1 MYEDM
6 YILVL
11 ILGDECRFNLVFEDK
26 SGSVTVLINNC
37 DWDLSTDTSPF
48 SYCRYIYFPNAA
60 SSPTRVGKKKVL
72 DKNAN
77 PDHIRK
83 ELWFMPW
90 LASVA
95 GKRNPHALPSF
106 HFSSR
111 SHSSY
116 NTRGLTL
123 KAFRFHFLAIFSV
136 STYMPSLGNGI
147 SAPGVVWP
155 G

>member
-60 SSPTRVGKKKVL
+60 SSPTRVGKKKGPRQKCKPRSYQKRTLVH
-72 DKNAN
+72 A
-77 PDHIRK
+77 
-83 ELWFMPW
+83 
-90 LASVA
+90 VV
-95 GKRNPHALPSF
+95 GKR
-106 HFSSR
+106 R
-111 SHSSY
+111 
-116 NTRGLTL
+116 
-123 KAFRFHFLAIFSV
+123 
-136 STYMPSLGNGI
+136 
-147 SAPGVVWP
+147 W
-155 G
+155 